1 MQRTLGLWPL
11 LCTTKWLYYDDDDD
25 DNDDDDDD
33 DGGGGGG
40 GSGHDYNDKMMIMKI
55 GYEWQQWW

>member
-1 MQRTLGLWPL
+1 MAS